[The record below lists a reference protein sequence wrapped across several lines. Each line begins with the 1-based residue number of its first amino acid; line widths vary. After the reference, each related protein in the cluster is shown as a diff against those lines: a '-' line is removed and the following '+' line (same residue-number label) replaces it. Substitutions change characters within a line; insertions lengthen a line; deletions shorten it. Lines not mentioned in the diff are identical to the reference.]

1 MGDKLPKER
10 LENKWYIEW
19 QTPYEGH
26 VYAIKKILYL
36 GETRYQRVEVVEVY
50 GYGKCLFLD
59 GKLQSS
65 LSDEWI
71 YHEALVHP
79 AMVTHPN
86 PQTVLVVG
94 GGEGATLREVLRHQS
109 VKKAYMVDVD
119 EDVVKVCMEYLPEWH
134 RNSFRDP
141 RVRLLFEDGR
151 AFLSRTDEV
160 FDVIIADLT
169 DPVPGTPSVKLY
181 TKEFYELAYKKLADD
196 GVMVTQAT
204 SIHYTKKNFAIIYN
218 TLKKIFPIVR
228 PYYAYIPSFVTPWG
242 FVLASKEHDPLL
254 LDKKDLA
261 ERLKRISGE
270 LKFYDSTIHRVLFTL
285 PRYLRKFIEE
295 VDIIASDENPI
306 YMPA

>member
-1 MGDKLPKER
+1 
-10 LENKWYIEW
+10 
-19 QTPYEGH
+19 
-26 VYAIKKILYL
+26 
-36 GETRYQRVEVVEVY
+36 
-50 GYGKCLFLD
+50 
-59 GKLQSS
+59 
-65 LSDEWI
+65 
-71 YHEALVHP
+71 
-79 AMVTHPN
+79 
-86 PQTVLVVG
+86 
-94 GGEGATLREVLRHQS
+94 
-109 VKKAYMVDVD
+109 MVDVD

>member
-94 GGEGATLREVLRHQS
+94 GGEGATLRER
-109 VKKAYMVDVD
+109 
-119 EDVVKVCMEYLPEWH
+119 C
-134 RNSFRDP
+134 
-141 RVRLLFEDGR
+141 
-151 AFLSRTDEV
+151 
-160 FDVIIADLT
+160 
-169 DPVPGTPSVKLY
+169 
-181 TKEFYELAYKKLADD
+181 
-196 GVMVTQAT
+196 
-204 SIHYTKKNFAIIYN
+204 
-218 TLKKIFPIVR
+218 
-228 PYYAYIPSFVTPWG
+228 
-242 FVLASKEHDPLL
+242 
-254 LDKKDLA
+254 
-261 ERLKRISGE
+261 
-270 LKFYDSTIHRVLFTL
+270 
-285 PRYLRKFIEE
+285 
-295 VDIIASDENPI
+295 
-306 YMPA
+306 